1 MVGFWRTL
9 YVLLT
14 FKRRG
19 RIGLF
24 DTSRLS
30 LRVMPGEIDFNF
42 HMNNGRYFSAAD
54 MGRLD
59 WGLRTNL
66 WRRAL
71 QFGWRAVAGDSNAR
85 FSRSLK
91 PGQSYELQSRLLG
104 WNGKWLFCEHRFV
117 RHDQVYATILVRYL
131 FLSARGK
138 VPPAVVLEKAGHPT
152 ESPPLPDYVQR
163 WHETQEAL
171 TAVLRAERDNR
182 PATLQ

>member
-14 FKRRG
+14 FRWRG
-19 RIGLF
+19 RVGLF
-24 DTSRLS
+24 DTSRLT
-30 LRVMPGEIDFNF
+30 LRVTPGEIDFNF

-59 WGLRTNL
+59 WGLRSNL

-71 QFGWRAVAGDSNAR
+71 RHGWRAVAGDSNAR

-91 PGQSYELQSRLLG
+91 PFRRYELHTRLHG
-104 WNGKWLFCEHRFV
+104 WNEKWLFCEHRFV
-117 RHDQVYATILVRYL
+117 RHDQVYATVLVRYL
-131 FLSARGK
+131 FLSSRGK

-152 ESPPLPDYVQR
+152 ESPPLPDYVLR

-171 TAVLRAERDNR
+171 TAALRAERQT
-182 PATLQ
+182 A